1 MSRNKCPACG
11 SKDTVKILYG
21 EPTYEAYL
29 ESEQGKLKLGGC
41 CFSDIS
47 PTKHCKTCGQ
57 DFGSNDIFS
66 FLEMTSFEFFI
77 GGYFGVAHFVYIDGK
92 RNNKLIRYAKVPGGM
107 HVDLKRLKNE
117 INLQSDI
124 MIKEIPLEGEHWLSF
139 IKELTYLEIVNWK
152 DKYINN
158 DICDGTQ
165 WEIIIRFPKRNI
177 IKKYGSN
184 EYPPYWSK
192 FIKTMKSYTGEAI
205 D

>member
-66 FLEMTSFEFFI
+66 FLEKITLPVQQNLYYYVQLK
-77 GGYFGVAHFVYIDGK
+77 YF
-92 RNNKLIRYAKVPGGM
+92 L
-107 HVDLKRLKNE
+107 
-117 INLQSDI
+117 
-124 MIKEIPLEGEHWLSF
+124 LS
-139 IKELTYLEIVNWK
+139 
-152 DKYINN
+152 
-158 DICDGTQ
+158 
-165 WEIIIRFPKRNI
+165 
-177 IKKYGSN
+177 
-184 EYPPYWSK
+184 
-192 FIKTMKSYTGEAI
+192 
-205 D
+205 